1 MLTVCNEYQPS
12 IELDQLPCGG
22 CTFCTQARTQWETF
36 EKEIDD
42 VRSIAIRRISP
53 EEGPCNWLDTLST
66 KEIWDEQM
74 KDPDLKCIISWFLQ
88 DYEPSTIELQLSSP
102 AIRYYW
108 LCRSQL
114 QMQNEALY
122 YYWEDPISR
131 RLLLVIPNSM
141 KNQAL
146 ELCHNLPI
154 SGHMGQ
160 TKTLL
165 KLKQHVIW
173 YKISVDCKLCQ
184 IL

>member
-12 IELDQLPCGG
+12 IELDQLPRGG

-122 YYWEDPISR
+122 YYWEDPISP

-154 SGHMGQ
+154 SGHM
-160 TKTLL
+160 
-165 KLKQHVIW
+165 
-173 YKISVDCKLCQ
+173 
-184 IL
+184 